1 MVPLQMRVIKCCLH
15 MNTVLAYM
23 KKIYDEKCRK
33 IVEKG
38 ENARLTSI
46 FSFSYNVFKKLS
58 SKGR

>member
-1 MVPLQMRVIKCCLH
+1 
-15 MNTVLAYM
+15 M
-23 KKIYDEKCRK
+23 KKIYVEKCRK